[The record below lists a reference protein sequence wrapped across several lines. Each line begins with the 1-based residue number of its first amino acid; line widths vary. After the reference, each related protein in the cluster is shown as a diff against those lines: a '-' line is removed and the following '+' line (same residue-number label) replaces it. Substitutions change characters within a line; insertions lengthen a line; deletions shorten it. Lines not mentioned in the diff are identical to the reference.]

1 MIQFHVV
8 YTIPTGA
15 KREYGTIKLPGFD
28 ASLPDIS
35 VQEGW
40 TRVRE
45 EAGKRSDESEE
56 TIALLERLRA
66 LESLAQGEGKG
77 TWGAD
82 NGVIE
87 TSYELTGARELV
99 RQKSGQQ
106 LEGIIE
112 KVLNGDRLVLRLLLS
127 PTEHV
132 QTVVAVAGVRTPS
145 AKRITEGKETA
156 AEPFGDEAQQ
166 FVESRLLQRKVKVSL
181 LGVTPQGQL
190 VATVLH
196 PNGNI
201 SRFLLEAGLAR
212 CQDHHS
218 TLLGPDMA
226 LLRQAELE
234 AKAGRKGL
242 FVGHTGPTTA
252 DASAEDYI
260 VTRVLNADTLF
271 IRNKA
276 GKEKKVSLAS
286 IRQPKPSD
294 PKQAPFAAEAKEYLR
309 KRVIAK
315 HVKVTVNGKKPANE
329 GYEEREVA
337 TVVQGNTNVGLALVE
352 AGYSSV
358 IRHRMDDADR
368 SPDYDALLAAEADA
382 QKEGRGM
389 WSPKPPK
396 AKQYQDYSESVQKA
410 KLELGIL
417 QRQKRV
423 PAVVDFVKSG
433 SRFTVLVPRD
443 NAKLTLVLSGIR
455 APRSARGPSDAGEPF
470 GQEAHD
476 LANRRCMQR
485 DVEIDVETIDKVGGF
500 IGSLY
505 VNKENFTKV
514 LLEEGLATVHAY
526 SAEQSGHATEYFA
539 AEQRA
544 KDARKGLWHDYDPA
558 KEAADAEEAAEAAN
572 GTGTGTESDAAP
584 IQRRKDYRDVMVT
597 YVDPATAKLKIQQ
610 IGTGTNALTE
620 LMSAFRAFHINKA
633 NDTPLP
639 GPPKAG
645 DWVAAQFTEDG
656 NWYRAKVRRNDRE
669 NETAEVVYIDFGNSE
684 SLPWAKLRPL
694 TQPQF
699 SGQTLRPQA
708 VDAVLSLTQFPTSED
723 YLEDAVGFV
732 GDQTFDRQL
741 VANVDHVDQD
751 GTLHVTLLDPSVSK
765 NLDNSINAD
774 IISEGL
780 AMVPRKLKAWE
791 RASVDTLS
799 NLRALEDE
807 AKSERRGI
815 WEYGDLTED

>member
-1 MIQFHVV
+1 VIQFHVV

-145 AKRITEGKETA
+145 AKRTTEGKETA

-226 LLRQAELE
+226 LLRQAELD

-252 DASAEDYI
+252 GASAEDYI

-276 GKEKKVSLAS
+276 GKEKKISLAS

-368 SPDYDALLAAEADA
+368 SPDYDALLVAEADA

-389 WSPKPPK
+389 WSSKPPK

-526 SAEQSGHATEYFA
+526 SAEQSGHAAEYFA

-558 KEAADAEEAAEAAN
+558 KEAAEAEEAAEAAN

-584 IQRRKDYRDVMVT
+584 TQRRKDYRDVMVT

-708 VDAVLSLTQFPTSED
+708 VDAVLSLMQFPTSED
-723 YLEDAVGFV
+723 YLEDAVGFI

-799 NLRALEDE
+799 NLRTLEDE

>member
-1 MIQFHVV
+1 
-8 YTIPTGA
+8 
-15 KREYGTIKLPGFD
+15 
-28 ASLPDIS
+28 LPDIS

-66 LESLAQGEGKG
+66 LESLARDEEKG
-77 TWGAD
+77 TWAGGE
-82 NGVIE
+82 NGEIE
-87 TSYELTGARELV
+87 TTYELTGARDLV
-99 RQKSGQQ
+99 KRNLGQQ

-112 KVLNGDRLVLRLLLS
+112 KVLNGDRIILRLLLQ
-127 PTEHV
+127 PQEHL
-132 QTVVAVAGVRTPS
+132 QTVVAIAGVRAPS
-145 AKRITEGKETA
+145 AKRTTADGKETA
-156 AEPFGDEAQQ
+156 AEPFGDEAQE

-181 LGVTPQGQL
+181 LGVTPQGQI

-201 SRFLLEAGLAR
+201 ARFLLEAGLAR

-226 LLRQAELE
+226 LLRQAELT
-234 AKAGRKGL
+234 AKTDRKGL
-242 FVGHTGPTTA
+242 WVSHTGSTTA
-252 DASAEDYI
+252 GAAAVDYL

-276 GKEKKVSLAS
+276 GQEKKISLAS

-315 HVKVTVNGKKPANE
+315 HVMVTVNGKKPANE

-337 TVVQGNTNVGLALVE
+337 TVVQNDTNIAVALVQ

-358 IRHRMDDADR
+358 IRHRMDDTDR

-389 WSPKPPK
+389 WSSKPPK
-396 AKQYQDYSESVQKA
+396 VKQVVDYSESVQKA

-433 SRFTVLVPRD
+433 SRFTVLIPRE

-455 APRSARGPSDAGEPF
+455 APRSSRGPSDAGEPF

-505 VNKENFTKV
+505 INKENFTKV

-544 KDARKGLWHDYDPA
+544 KDDRKGLWHDWDPT
-558 KEAADAEEAAEAAN
+558 KEAAEAEEAEAAN
-572 GTGTGTESDAAP
+572 ATGTESDAAP
-584 IQRRKDYRDVMVT
+584 AQRRKDYRDVMVT
-597 YVDPATAKLKIQQ
+597 YIDPASAKLKLQQ
-610 IGTGTNALTE
+610 IGTGTSALTE
-620 LMSAFRAFHINKA
+620 LMSAFRSFHINKA

-669 NETAEVVYIDFGNSE
+669 KEQAEVVYLDYGNSE
-684 SLPWAKLRPL
+684 SLPWAALRPL

-699 SGQTLRPQA
+699 SSQTLRPQA
-708 VDAVLSLTQFPTSED
+708 VDAVLSLLQFPTSED
-723 YLEDAVGFV
+723 YLEDAVGFI

-741 VANVDHVDQD
+741 VANVDHVDHVDQD

-774 IISEGL
+774 IIHEGL

-799 NLRALEDE
+799 TLRTLEDE
-807 AKSERRGI
+807 AKAERRGI